1 MKNNPPPFFLSSDVV
16 NDPEIIEEWLDVLNF
31 TMAET
36 SHYAALAS
44 WNYVTNITKYN
55 TEVRVSSHFNHEYK
69 EN

>member
-1 MKNNPPPFFLSSDVV
+1 MTPPLFIFFSDFVD
-16 NDPEIIEEWLDVLNF
+16 DPEIIKEWLDVLNF

-55 TEVRVSSHFNHEYK
+55 TEVRVLSHFNHEYK
-69 EN
+69 KN